1 MSIDQDIAGEKIPC
15 QRAMLMSITTAMPIL
30 GPAAWR
36 GEDLAIAQDWI
47 RPIAAAETEELDA
60 ALRAVERRGL
70 DWPALT
76 RDDFPIPRF
85 ARSLADVSRELE
97 DGRGL
102 VLLRRLP
109 VERYTEAELRIIY
122 WGLGQHLGTPGYQNA
137 QGELIGDVRDE
148 NRLYGSVRELDPA
161 VAGEPRTSR
170 SKARTAGPL
179 RFHTDRVDVVTL
191 LCVRPAARGG
201 LSKVASAI
209 AVHNAILERRPDLH
223 ALLCQPYYHSR
234 EGEAGGRQKYYAMP
248 IFGMRDGRFTS
259 QYSRTFVENA
269 QHIAGVPKLT
279 AAQDEALDLWAEV
292 CEELCYPMALEA
304 GDLQLL
310 NNHVVYHARTTYED
324 DAAPGRDRFL
334 MRLWLSMPNSRALP
348 DGYEALW
355 GSIEAGAPRGGI
367 APLIGGRA

>member
-1 MSIDQDIAGEKIPC
+1 MAMSV
-15 QRAMLMSITTAMPIL
+15 MTATPIL

-36 GEDLAIAQDWI
+36 GLDLARTTDWI
-47 RPIAAAETEELDA
+47 RPITAAEVEELDA
-60 ALRAVERRGL
+60 ALRAVARRGL
-70 DWPALT
+70 DWPAMT

-85 ARSLADVSRELE
+85 SRSLAEVSQELE

-122 WGLGQHLGTPGYQNA
+122 WGLGLHLGTPRSQNA

-148 NRLYGSVRELDPA
+148 HRLYGAVREVEPA
-161 VAGEPRTSR
+161 TAGEPRTSR
-170 SKARTAGPL
+170 SKARSAGPL

-201 LSKVASAI
+201 SSKVVSAP

-234 EGEAGGRQKYYAMP
+234 EGEAGGRQRYYAMP

-269 QHIAGVPKLT
+269 QHIPGVPTLT
-279 AAQDEALDLWAEV
+279 PAQGEALDLWAEV
-292 CEELCYPMALEA
+292 CEELCYEMQLDA

-310 NNHVVYHARTTYED
+310 NNHVVYHARATYED
-324 DAAPGRDRFL
+324 DPAPGRDRFL

-348 DGYEALW
+348 EGYEALW
-355 GSIEAGAPRGGI
+355 GRIEAGAPRGGI
-367 APLIGGRA
+367 AEPGGGRA